1 MFRKANN
8 DKNAAA
14 RPSHSVLKSV
24 ISGFFGGFCRIAG
37 CCVALFIAFSILSSK
52 IPSLQDWLTYDRTSE
67 VSDTAIYEQLAAISE
82 FAVYEYTYTNH
93 VEYTDMPSLLGHAVF
108 GTDHWFAFDYSG
120 TIKVGCDFQD
130 ITLDSLDH
138 QAHTIVLKLPEMV
151 VLSNEIYI
159 DMDSY
164 QDRNNLCNP
173 LEPREVLD
181 YLYAQRE
188 PELERARGL
197 GIYDFSVKNA
207 ESIITIAMNGL
218 GYDVSFE

>member
-1 MFRKANN
+1 MFRKAAN
-8 DKNAAA
+8 DKGTVV
-14 RPSHSVLKSV
+14 RSSHSVLKSV

-37 CCVALFIAFSILSSK
+37 GCIALFIAFSILCSK
-52 IPSLQDWLTYDRTSE
+52 IPALQDWFAFDRTSE
-67 VSDTAIYEQLAAISE
+67 ISDTVIYEQLAAISE

-93 VEYTDMPSLLGHAVF
+93 VECTDIPTLLGHSVL

-120 TIKVGCDFQD
+120 TIKIGCDFQD
-130 ITLDSLDH
+130 IILSSIDH
-138 QAHTIVLKLPEMV
+138 EAHTVTLKLPEMI
-151 VLSNEIYI
+151 VLSNEICI

-197 GIYDFSVKNA
+197 GIDDLSVKNA